1 MGKTTNNNIFNK
13 KEEPKKKVERLSIR
27 DRLLAYRNLPKFLV
41 LVWRTNP
48 KLTLLSGVLRVLQAF
63 LPLMTLKVGKVIFDQ
78 ILSILNKKIFSAEH
92 LWKFVVLEFLL
103 VTVIMILSKIIQLID
118 ELLAEQLTNHTNIII
133 MAHAATL
140 DLTQFENSAFYDKLE
155 RARQQS
161 FARALLLSQL
171 FGQVQ
176 DMITMI
182 SYVVVLVIFQP
193 WLILLLAVTF
203 FPSILGSA
211 YFNAKTY
218 LLVRSQTEGR
228 RELDYLSLVGSG
240 DATAKEVRLFS
251 LSAFLIKRYRI
262 LSVNLYK
269 AKRKLGIGR
278 TNVGIMLNLPGAIGF
293 YIAFVYLIELVL
305 GRVITLG
312 FLIMLLGLIRSLG
325 SLAQSSAK
333 RLRDIAQGA
342 YYLQDF
348 FDFFRIKPNISEP
361 IKPRPFPNPI
371 KTGFTFENVGFKYIN
386 SDRWA
391 NRNLNFTL
399 SPGEK
404 LALVGENGAGKTTLV
419 KLLARLYDPTEGQIL
434 LDGHDLKEYDLTDVR
449 QHIGIIFQDFIRY
462 QMTASENIAVGN
474 IEQEENMEL
483 IEESAHQ
490 SLAHPIIDRLPAK
503 YRQMLG
509 HYFLNGFDLSGG
521 EWQKIA
527 LARAYMRN
535 SEIII
540 LDEPTAALDARSE
553 YEVFQRFSDI
563 TDKKTAILIS
573 HRFSTVRMADR
584 IIVLDKGE
592 ILEIGTHEE
601 LLSKKGRYEELF
613 QLQALGYR

>member
-1 MGKTTNNNIFNK
+1 MGKTTKDNIFNK
-13 KEEPKKKVERLSIR
+13 KDEPKKKVERLSVR
-27 DRLLAYRNLPKFLV
+27 DRLLAYRNLPKFFM

-48 KLTLLSGVLRVLQAF
+48 GLTFTSGVLRILQAF
-63 LPLMTLKVGKVIFDQ
+63 LPLMTLRVGKVIIDQ
-78 ILSILNKKIFSAEH
+78 IVLILRKKNLSQDH

-103 VTVIMILSKIIQLID
+103 VIIIMVLGKIVQLID
-118 ELLAEQLTNHTNIII
+118 ELLAEQLTNHTNIKI

-140 DLTQFENSAFYDKLE
+140 DLTQFENSTFYDKLE

-182 SYVVVLVIFQP
+182 SYIVVLVVFQP
-193 WLILLLAVTF
+193 WLILMLAIF
-203 FPSILGSA
+203 FLPSILGSA

-228 RELDYLSLVGSG
+228 RELDYLSLVGSS

-269 AKRKLGIGR
+269 AKRKLGIR
-278 TNVGIMLNLPGAIGF
+278 RSVVGVMLNIPGAIGF
-293 YIAFVYLIELVL
+293 YIAFVYIINQVIDGKLSLGGLTLLI
-305 GRVITLG
+305 G
-312 FLIMLLGLIRSLG
+312 MIRSLG
-325 SLAQSSAK
+325 SLTQSSA
-333 RLRDIAQGA
+333 RRFRDIAQGA

-348 FDFFRIKPNISEP
+348 FDFFGIKPNISEP
-361 IKPRPFPNPI
+361 LSPRPFPNPI

-391 NRNLNFTL
+391 NRYLNFTL

-419 KLLARLYDPTEGQIL
+419 KLLARLYDPTEGRIL
-434 LDGHDLKEYDLTDVR
+434 LDGYDLKEYDLADVR

-462 QMTASENIAVGN
+462 QMTASENIAIGN
-474 IEQEENMEL
+474 IQQEDNMEL

-490 SLAHPIIDRLPAK
+490 SLAHPIIDRLPGK

-521 EWQKIA
+521 EWQKVA
-527 LARAYMRN
+527 LARAYMGN

-563 TDKKTAILIS
+563 TDKKTAVLIS

-601 LLSKKGRYEELF
+601 LLRNKGRYEELF
-613 QLQALGYR
+613 QLQAIGYR

>member
-1 MGKTTNNNIFNK
+1 MKTTNNNIFNK
-13 KEEPKKKVERLSIR
+13 KEEPKKKIERLTVR

-41 LVWRTNP
+41 LVWQTNAR
-48 KLTLLSGVLRVLQAF
+48 LTLLSGVLRVLQAF
-63 LPLMTLKVGKVIFDQ
+63 LPLMTLKVGKVIIDQ
-78 ILSILNKKIFSAEH
+78 VNLISHNKNISQEY
-92 LWKFVVLEFLL
+92 LWKFVAIEFSL
-103 VTVIMILSKIIQLID
+103 VILIMVLSKIVQLID

-161 FARALLLSQL
+161 FARAAMLSQL

-182 SYVVVLVIFQP
+182 SYIVVLIFFRP

-203 FPSILGSA
+203 LPSILGSA

-262 LSVNLYK
+262 ISVNLYK
-269 AKRKLGIGR
+269 AKRKLGIRR
-278 TNVGIMLNLPGAIGF
+278 TNVGIMLNVPGAIGF
-293 YIAFVYLIELVL
+293 YIAFIYTIKQVLDGSITIGYLIM
-305 GRVITLG
+305 I
-312 FLIMLLGLIRSLG
+312 LGLIRSLG

-333 RLRDIAQGA
+333 RFRDIAQGA

-348 FDFFRIKPNISEP
+348 FDFFKIKPNISEP

-371 KTGFTFENVGFKYIN
+371 KTGFTFENVGFKYVN

-391 NRNLNFTL
+391 NRHLSFTL

-419 KLLARLYDPTEGQIL
+419 KLLARLYDPTEGRIL
-434 LDGHDLKEYDLTDVR
+434 LDGYDLKEYDLADVR

-462 QMTASENIAVGN
+462 QMTASENIAIGN
-474 IEQEENMEL
+474 IQQEDNMEL

-490 SLAHPIIDRLPAK
+490 SLAHPIIDRLPGK

-521 EWQKIA
+521 EWQKVA
-527 LARAYMRN
+527 LARAYMGN

-563 TDKKTAILIS
+563 TDKKTAVLIS

-601 LLSKKGRYEELF
+601 LLRNKGRYEELF
-613 QLQALGYR
+613 QLQAIGYR